1 MLQSYRT
8 YIFLYFW
15 NFKLTYAEFRLQN
28 IGKYGPGPNG
38 EKYQKSTKLLF
49 RKNHM
54 IQEIQYAYEEIKIL
68 E

>member
-8 YIFLYFW
+8 YIFWYFW
-15 NFKLTYAEFRLQN
+15 HFKLTYAEFGLQN
-28 IGKYGPGPNG
+28 IGKYGLVPMARNA
-38 EKYQKSTKLLF
+38 KLLF

>member
-1 MLQSYRT
+1 MARNT
-8 YIFLYFW
+8 
-15 NFKLTYAEFRLQN
+15 K
-28 IGKYGPGPNG
+28 
-38 EKYQKSTKLLF
+38 KSTKLLF